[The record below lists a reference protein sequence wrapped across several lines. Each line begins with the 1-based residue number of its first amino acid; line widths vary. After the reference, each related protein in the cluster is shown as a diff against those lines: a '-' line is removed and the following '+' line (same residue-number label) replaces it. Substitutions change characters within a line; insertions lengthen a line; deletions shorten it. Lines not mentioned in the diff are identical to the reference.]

1 MYSNLIVKFEQAFY
15 KIQKAHNI
23 LLITHQRPDG
33 DGISSL
39 CLMMELAKY
48 FKKQYTAF
56 CSDAFN
62 SDAFSFLPNAESI
75 TQSIALSEIKNFD
88 LIITLDCGSLQR
100 TGLAEELEN
109 KKLNQFIIE
118 FDHHPKADNYSD
130 LEIRISEAS
139 STTEILYNFL
149 KINKIEITKNIAN
162 CILTGILTDTS
173 NFLHPN
179 TSEQTISIASEMLMH
194 GAYLPKIIKNTLYNK
209 NLSDMK
215 LWGQALNNL
224 EVNKKYNFAFSVLTL
239 KDTQTVNVN
248 DDIYNAITGFLSNL
262 RGIKAVLFLR
272 EEKGKIKGSLRSI
285 HQDVNV
291 SKLAEFLGGGGHVK
305 ASGFVIE
312 NSKLRKI
319 ENGWEI
325 E

>member
-1 MYSNLIVKFEQAFY
+1 MLITKFEQAFY
-15 KIQKAHNI
+15 KIQKARNI

-39 CLMMELAKY
+39 CLIMELAKY

-62 SDAFSFLPNAESI
+62 SDAFSFLSNVENI
-75 TQSIALSEIKNFD
+75 TQTITSSEIKNFD

-100 TGLAEELEN
+100 TGLAEELKN
-109 KKLNQFIIE
+109 KKSNQFIIE
-118 FDHHPKADNYSD
+118 FDHHPKVDDYCD
-130 LEIRISEAS
+130 LEIRMPEMS

-149 KINKIEITKNIAN
+149 KINKIKITKNIAN

-179 TSEQTISIASEMLMH
+179 TSKQAISIASEMLMH
-194 GAYLPKIIKNTLYNK
+194 GAYLSKIIKNTWRNK
-209 NLSDMK
+209 SLSDMK
-215 LWGQALNNL
+215 LWSQALNNL
-224 EVNKKYNFAFSVLTL
+224 EINKKYNFAFSVLTL
-239 KDTQTVNVN
+239 KDIQNANVN

-262 RGIKAVLFLR
+262 HGVNAILFLR
-272 EEKGKIKGSLRSI
+272 EEKDKIKGSLRSVHPDI
-285 HQDVNV
+285 NV
-291 SKLAEFLGGGGHVK
+291 SKLASFLGGGGHAK

-312 NSKLRKI
+312 NCGIKKTKS
-319 ENGWEI
+319 GWAVSL
-325 E
+325 